1 MTRPSDS
8 HWSLLTP
15 AQKRKTRIILESL
28 AAHKIRYVVG
38 GGWAVYAHEAS
49 TPSVDCDVFMKGRL
63 PQGLAARL
71 SAEGIRIGPQ
81 QDLEILALDE
91 PMGLWGTGEEDL
103 GIAAVSYTPSKVF
116 AGRVESRDLALD
128 RIVKGVPVPDRLAL
142 AVTKL
147 CALQGRSLAYRSFT
161 DGEARMRLGP
171 VATPQILSLGPSYY
185 LRKAGKDLFD
195 VSLLI
200 RSAADVDG
208 ARELAGPSVW
218 SVVRREVV
226 VLPTAI
232 TEMGNDCARR
242 VDKGTPDHLLALLL
256 A

>member
-1 MTRPSDS
+1 MTRASDS

-15 AQKRKTRIILESL
+15 AQKRKTRIILETL
-28 AAHKIRYVVG
+28 AAQKVRFVLG

-63 PQGLAARL
+63 PQKVAAPL
-71 SAEGIRIGPQ
+71 SAAGIRIGPQ
-81 QDLEILALDE
+81 QDLEVLALDE
-91 PMGLWGTGEEDL
+91 PMDLWGTGEEDL
-103 GIAAVSYTPSKVF
+103 GIAAVSFTPSEVF
-116 AGRVESRDLALD
+116 ERRLESRDLVLD

-185 LRKAGKDLFD
+185 LRKAGKDIFD
-195 VSLLI
+195 ASLLL
-200 RSAADVDG
+200 RSPTDVD
-208 ARELAGPSVW
+208 RVRDLAGPSVW
-218 SVVRREVV
+218 SVIRGEVV

-232 TEMGNDCARR
+232 REMGIDLARR
-242 VDKGTPDHLLALLL
+242 VGKETPDGLLRLLL